1 MARIANDM
9 ELLDML
15 SNSSSPSMSTDHL
28 AKAKNADPI
37 LLSRSF
43 PSIMLQVSLILTHL
57 RFKNVC

>member
-1 MARIANDM
+1 M